1 MDFIKFQKINN
12 HSSKNILSKSEKVLE
27 SNSNIRD
34 FVENLAKENFE
45 IDSGKKDQININIS
59 SNQKPCTNKLV
70 DNFFTKASNNPTN
83 NNNNSSINELD
94 EIIKNRNRKT
104 SIRDKIKYF
113 ESQYEESKFF
123 VI

>member
-1 MDFIKFQKINN
+1 MIIPCHCSNKENQDE
-12 HSSKNILSKSEKVLE
+12 SRTTE
-27 SNSNIRD
+27 SNTD
-34 FVENLAKENFE
+34 VKENFE

>member
-59 SNQKPCTNKLV
+59 SNQ
-70 DNFFTKASNNPTN
+70 
-83 NNNNSSINELD
+83 
-94 EIIKNRNRKT
+94 IK
-104 SIRDKIKYF
+104 SF
-113 ESQYEESKFF
+113 S
-123 VI
+123 

>member
-45 IDSGKKDQININIS
+45 IILTQS
-59 SNQKPCTNKLV
+59 LR
-70 DNFFTKASNNPTN
+70 A
-83 NNNNSSINELD
+83 
-94 EIIKNRNRKT
+94 
-104 SIRDKIKYF
+104 
-113 ESQYEESKFF
+113 
-123 VI
+123 